1 MPLAALGLASAAQ
14 PVAVAILT
22 VGSHDC
28 CGSGRVG
35 EGPKLCSAVTASCGS
50 LQAASGSAS
59 AAIAIANPRFLR
71 MVGSLNMASHQCGR
85 TANVHHGRH
94 EFRVT

>member
-1 MPLAALGLASAAQ
+1 MPFAALGFWPSAQ
-14 PVAVAILT
+14 LVAVAILT

-35 EGPKLCSAVTASCGS
+35 DGPKLCSAVTVSCGS
-50 LQAASGSAS
+50 LQAASGSAN

-71 MVGSLNMASHQCGR
+71 MVSSLNMASHQCGK
-85 TANVHHGRH
+85 TANVHNGQH
-94 EFRVT
+94 EFRVK